1 MADLTIY
8 VLIILLAILI
18 GFIASLF
25 GIGGG
30 FLLVP
35 SMILLLGMETH
46 MTVGTV
52 PFIIL
57 FMSLS
62 STIAYARQKRI
73 DFKITAIFLTAS
85 IIGSILGAITT
96 TAVSGKFILVT
107 FGVVESV
114 LAIIL
119 AVFKSP
125 QEKQEAIKRQLSGK
139 EINQINLPEEN
150 KHDNKSS
157 TTNSEKKWFLIQRNL
172 VDSDGNHYNYQANIL
187 LGFPLCFIAGFLS
200 SLVGIGGGTLYIQIF
215 VFLCGMP
222 IHIAIAC
229 SMFTIFISSISGTIT
244 FASLG
249 QINYAVGIVYAIG
262 MVIGAQFGAIVNKK
276 IHSKYLKP
284 MAAAMILFIAIRMI
298 YFALIET

>member
-1 MADLTIY
+1 MADLTLY
-8 VLIILLAILI
+8 MMIILLAILI
-18 GFIASLF
+18 GFLASLF

-35 SMILLLGMETH
+35 TMILFLAMDTH

-52 PFIIL
+52 PFIIF

-73 DFKITAIFLTAS
+73 DYKITGILLTGS

-107 FGVVESV
+107 FGVIESI
-114 LAIIL
+114 LAIIM
-119 AVFKSP
+119 AAFKSP
-125 QEKQEAIKRQLSGK
+125 QEKQEALKRQLSGV
-139 EINQINLPEEN
+139 EINQIRTSDEQQATQNLVIQEPVN
-150 KHDNKSS
+150 
-157 TTNSEKKWFLIQRNL
+157 KWFLIQRQL
-172 VDSDGNHYNYQANIL
+172 VDSDGNQYQYQANIL

-222 IHIAIAC
+222 IHVAIAC
-229 SMFTIFISSISGTIT
+229 SMFTIFVSSISGTLT

-249 QINYAVGIVYAIG
+249 QINYVVGIVYAIG
-262 MVIGAQFGAIVNKK
+262 MVIGAQGGAYVNKR

-284 MAAAMILFIAIRMI
+284 MAAAMIFFIAIRMI
-298 YFALIET
+298 YFALIQT